1 MRPSRAL
8 RKAAASVAVSVVA
21 LSTAAFAPAPEQP
34 ADPVNP
40 TDEMTTPVIPD
51 ELDLQSVA
59 TAPDRAQP
67 AEPPATEC
75 ITATSGDTLNRLAT
89 AAGITLDEL
98 LLNNPKYVPN
108 PDRLIADVDQ
118 VCFAPGNV
126 PAPQAAVETVAYEQ
140 PAPEQAPSPEQPAP
154 QDAPAPATSERD
166 AQIAQVLAFAHA
178 QIGKWYKWG
187 GNGPDRFDCSGLIQ
201 EAYRSAGI
209 SIPRHSGDQRNA
221 GELIEG
227 EMLPGD
233 ILWRDGHVYLYIGGD
248 QVISAP
254 QTGEQIRIQSLD
266 DSSWT
271 EVRRII

>member
-8 RKAAASVAVSVVA
+8 RKAAASVAVSLVA

-75 ITATSGDTLNRLAT
+75 VTATSGDTLNRLAT

-126 PAPQAAVETVAYEQ
+126 PAPQAAVETVAG
-140 PAPEQAPSPEQPAP
+140 
-154 QDAPAPATSERD
+154 
-166 AQIAQVLAFAHA
+166 V
-178 QIGKWYKWG
+178 
-187 GNGPDRFDCSGLIQ
+187 RF
-201 EAYRSAGI
+201 EAIFI
-209 SIPRHSGDQRNA
+209 SISIFTAIHLTHPHARACVCRSTSSSCFSTVARSTHCC
-221 GELIEG
+221 I
-227 EMLPGD
+227 GD
-233 ILWRDGHVYLYIGGD
+233 IAL
-248 QVISAP
+248 
-254 QTGEQIRIQSLD
+254 SLR
-266 DSSWT
+266 STPCSRWGS
-271 EVRRII
+271 R

>member
-8 RKAAASVAVSVVA
+8 RKAAASVAVTVVA

-40 TDEMTTPVIPD
+40 TDEMTTPVIPE

-59 TAPDRAQP
+59 TAPDRIQP
-67 AEPPATEC
+67 AEPPAAPRVASEC
-75 ITATSGDTLNRLAT
+75 VTATSGDTLSKLAA
-89 AAGITLDEL
+89 AAGITLDRL
-98 LLNNPKYVPN
+98 LLDNPQYVPD
-108 PDRLIADVDQ
+108 PDRLIAGTDQ

-140 PAPEQAPSPEQPAP
+140 PAPEQPAP

-201 EAYRSAGI
+201 QAYRSAGI
-209 SIPRHSGDQRNA
+209 SIPRHSLDQRNA

-254 QTGEQIRIQSLD
+254 QTGERIRFQSLD